1 MALSIVNTTT
11 AVQNTAAT
19 TITINVPSG
28 VANGNVL
35 VLMVMSNNGTWTTP
49 SGWTVWLA
57 NGNNRAIY
65 YRTASS
71 EPASYT
77 ITQSASQTASACMV
91 ACNDAVI
98 DVMGTISPNTD
109 PSVAASITTTANGAF
124 VFDYLAVND
133 SNRTITLPAG
143 YTSLASDSDGT
154 SPSYALI
161 YKTQTT
167 AGATGTLSVSV
178 SNSMRSTLFSIIPAT
193 PVAVTTGN
201 FFFMMG
207 M

>member
-11 AVQNTAAT
+11 AVQNTAST

-28 VANGNVL
+28 VVNGDIL

-57 NGNNRAIY
+57 NANNRAIY

-77 ITQSASQTASACMV
+77 ITQSGNTTSSACMV
-91 ACNDAVI
+91 ACNDAAI
-98 DVMGTISPNTD
+98 DVMGTISANASPT
-109 PSVAASITTTANGAF
+109 VADSITTTADNAF
-124 VFDYLAVND
+124 VFDYIAVNNA
-133 SNRTITLPAG
+133 SRTVTTPTG
-143 YTSLASDSDGT
+143 YTLLASDSDAT

-161 YKTQTT
+161 YTTQTT
-167 AGATGTLSVSV
+167 AGATGTLSVTV
-178 SNSMRSTLFSIIPAT
+178 SGTMRSTLFSIIPAT
-193 PVAVTTGN
+193 TAVTTGN

-207 M
+207 A

>member
-28 VANGNVL
+28 VANGDIL
-35 VLMVMSNNGTWTTP
+35 VLMVMSNNATWTTP

-57 NGNNRAIY
+57 NSNNRAIY

-91 ACNDAVI
+91 ACNDAAI
-98 DVMGTISPNTD
+98 DVMGTISANAS
-109 PSVAASITTTANGAF
+109 PSVADSITTTANNAF
-124 VFDYLAVND
+124 VFDYIAVN
-133 SNRTITLPAG
+133 SASRTVTTPAG
-143 YTSLASDSDGT
+143 YTSLASDSDAT

-161 YKTQTT
+161 YTTQTT
-167 AGATGTLSVSV
+167 AGATGTLSVTV
-178 SNSMRSTLFSIIPAT
+178 SGSMRSTLFSIIPAT
-193 PVAVTTGN
+193 AAVNTGN

-207 M
+207 A

>member
-11 AVQNTAAT
+11 AVQNTAST

-28 VANGNVL
+28 VVDGDVL
-35 VLMVMSNNGTWTTP
+35 VLMVMSDNGTWTTP

-57 NGNNRAIY
+57 SANNRAIY

-77 ITQSASQTASACMV
+77 ITQSVSETASACMV
-91 ACNDAVI
+91 ACNDAAI
-98 DVMGTISPNTD
+98 DVMGTISANASPT
-109 PSVAASITTTANGAF
+109 VAASITTTADNAF
-124 VFDYLAVND
+124 VFDYIAVNAA
-133 SNRTITLPAG
+133 SRTVTTPTG
-143 YTSLASDSDGT
+143 YTLLASDSDAT

-161 YKTQTT
+161 YTTQTT
-167 AGATGTLSVSV
+167 AGATGTLSVTV
-178 SNSMRSTLFSIIPAT
+178 SGTMRSTLFSIIPGGGAI
-193 PVAVTTGN
+193 TTGN

-207 M
+207 A

>member
-1 MALSIVNTTT
+1 MALSTVNTTT

-28 VANGNVL
+28 VADGDVL

-57 NGNNRAIY
+57 NSNNRAIY

-91 ACNDAVI
+91 ACNDAAI
-98 DVMGTISPNTD
+98 DVMGTVSANAN
-109 PSVAASITTTANGAF
+109 PSVADSITTTANGAF
-124 VFDYLAVND
+124 VFDYLAVNAA
-133 SNRTITLPAG
+133 SRTITLPAG
-143 YTSLASDSDGT
+143 YTSLASDSDAT
-154 SPSYALI
+154 SPSYHLI
-161 YKTQTT
+161 YTTQTT
-167 AGATGTLSVSV
+167 AGATGTLSVSA
-178 SNSMRSTLFSIIPAT
+178 NGNIRSTLFSIIPGGGAI
-193 PVAVTTGN
+193 TTGD

-207 M
+207 A

>member
-11 AVQNTAAT
+11 AVQNTAST

-28 VANGNVL
+28 VVDGDIL
-35 VLMVMSNNGTWTTP
+35 VLMVMSNGASWTTP

-57 NGNNRAIY
+57 SGNNRAIY

-77 ITQSASQTASACMV
+77 ITQSVSETASACMV
-91 ACNDAVI
+91 ACNDAAI
-98 DVMGTISPNTD
+98 DVMGTISGSNS
-109 PSVAASITTTANGAF
+109 PSVAASITTTANNAF
-124 VFDYLAVND
+124 VFDYIAVNTA
-133 SNRTITLPAG
+133 SRTVTTPTG
-143 YTSLASDSDGT
+143 YTLLASDSDST

-161 YKTQTT
+161 YTTQTT
-167 AGATGTLSVSV
+167 AGATGTLSVTV
-178 SNSMRSTLFSIIPAT
+178 NGNMRSTLFSIIPGGGAI
-193 PVAVTTGN
+193 TTGN

-207 M
+207 A